1 MSRWRL
7 FCSGR
12 GFDPLRFSVNHI
24 IEFLTYLVHEG
35 YGYSAVNSAR
45 AALSALISVGGVS
58 SVGSHPLIKRFMRGV
73 FNLKP
78 VFPRYSV
85 TWDADIVIEYLCKM
99 QHVEQ
104 LSLKQLTLKLVT
116 LTALVSGQRCQTV
129 HLMNLDTM
137 DVTPSNMTFYIRDI
151 TKTTA
156 PGKPQPDIVLPVF
169 SKEPNL
175 CIFTLMKHYISRT
188 KDLRTSQKLWISFIK
203 PYSAVSKETISH
215 WIKIIMREA
224 GVNTDVFKP
233 HSTRSAS
240 TSAAAR
246 RHVPLECIMRAAN
259 WRRNST
265 FHMFYNKPV
274 DLNDVNKFGL
284 AILDGN

>member
-1 MSRWRL
+1 M
-7 FCSGR
+7 
-12 GFDPLRFSVNHI
+12 
-24 IEFLTYLVHEG
+24 HEG

-45 AALSALISVGGVS
+45 AVLSALISVGGVS

-85 TWDADIVIEYLCKM
+85 TWDADIVIEYLYKM
-99 QHVEQ
+99 QHFEQ

-116 LTALVSGQRCQTV
+116 LTALVSAQRCQTV

-203 PYSAVSKETISH
+203 PYSAVSKET
-215 WIKIIMREA
+215 
-224 GVNTDVFKP
+224 DVFKP

-265 FHMFYNKPV
+265 FHIFYNKPV
-274 DLNDVNKFGL
+274 DLNDINKFGL